1 MKLNTIAVK
10 TVFTLI
16 LVMSLTTETKSGVS
30 NRDILV
36 GASARAIGMGSAFT
50 AGPASGDSFYW
61 NASSLGFLNG
71 MELSMVGLPF
81 AENLTN
87 REGAFSLGLNPQHLG
102 IFDRKIG
109 NISFASWF
117 EGWGADRER
126 NRTMPPRLRIR
137 IWKIGCGRRQRAPSS
152 PEPESRH
159 ASWMVL

>member
-10 TVFTLI
+10 TVFTLA
-16 LVMSLTTETKSGVS
+16 LVMSLTTDTESGVS

-71 MELSMVGLPF
+71 MELSVVGVPF

-87 REGAFSLGLNPQHLG
+87 REGAFSLGLNPQRLG

-126 NRTMPPRLRIR
+126 NRTMLLGYGYAFG
-137 IWKIGCGRRQRAPSS
+137 KSVAGRRQRASSS
-152 PEPESRH
+152 PQSES
-159 ASWMVL
+159 